1 MVGVGGGGGGC
12 YSAAMIS
19 VQILRQTKQHL
30 AIIIQLS
37 MKFEIDFI
45 CILPFRLNLS
55 VTR

>member
-1 MVGVGGGGGGC
+1 MVGGGGGGWLLWC
-12 YSAAMIS
+12 SHDFSSNFAPNKTAS
-19 VQILRQTKQHL
+19 L

-37 MKFEIDFI
+37 MKFQIDFI

>member
-1 MVGVGGGGGGC
+1 MVGGGGGGWLLKC
-12 YSAAMIS
+12 SLDFSSNFAPNKTAS
-19 VQILRQTKQHL
+19 L

-45 CILPFRLNLS
+45 CSLPFRLNLS